1 MSLINF
7 QGDAEEER
15 EVDEYKNLLFGK
27 EDDLEA
33 PERENLNNILKAKII
48 YIPNALSVK
57 TLIESLVDKE
67 YVIPD
72 FQRRFVWKKVQ
83 VAKLALSLI
92 KDVPIPPIYL
102 YRDKKADVILDG
114 QQRVTAMFLYF
125 NNLWYTGLSRYKRF
139 DFGEIDRLNKKVV
152 ELEKKREEA
161 RKAKQE
167 RSMINKY
174 SEEIKAIYAELKKE
188 HGVSRSKFL
197 IKNGKETQDITFSTF
212 DPYEQR
218 ILWKK
223 RVEITLVECSSLHPK
238 RVYADIFKL
247 LNSAGKLLG
256 SQEIRNGIYYD
267 SALYKDLFVLNQ
279 NVIWRSIYG
288 NESQYYKDIE
298 ILLKMLALNHYTAQG
313 LYFDED
319 LKEDKEGII
328 VVFHRTF
335 SWSNIMEEYSELYI
349 SSQENSDEKSA
360 VEQLKYFF
368 DCIRNVDT
376 HRKCNKA
383 VFEAVFVAFCKLNIK
398 APIEYEWLCDL
409 ENEVEFQKGQVLSN
423 KSSVQRRL
431 TKAFEK
437 VKEKYNA

>member
-1 MSLINF
+1 MSLINE
-7 QGDAEEER
+7 DEEEW
-15 EVDEYKNLLFGK
+15 EEEEYINLLFGK
-27 EDDLEA
+27 EDDSDT

-48 YIPNALSVK
+48 YIPNALSVR
-57 TLIESLVDKE
+57 TLIEALIDKE

-72 FQRRFVWKKVQ
+72 FQRRFVWKKTQ

-102 YRDKKADVILDG
+102 YGDKNADVILDG
-114 QQRVTAMFLYF
+114 QQRVTSMFLYF
-125 NNLWYTGLSRYKRF
+125 NNLWYTGLSTYKRF

-161 RKAKQE
+161 KKDKLEKAI
-167 RSMINKY
+167 INAY
-174 SEEIKAIYAELKKE
+174 SEEIKAIYAELKKD

-197 IKNGKETQDITFSTF
+197 IKNGNTKQDITFSNF
-212 DPYEQR
+212 DSNEQR
-218 ILWKK
+218 VLWKK
-223 RVEITLVECSSLHPK
+223 RVEITLVKCSSLHPK

-279 NVIWRSIYG
+279 NPTWRSIYG
-288 NESQYYKDIE
+288 NESQYYKDVE
-298 ILLKMLALNHYTAQG
+298 ILLKMLALNHYTVQG

-319 LKEDKEGII
+319 LKENKEG
-328 VVFHRTF
+328 VLVAFHRTF

-349 SSQENSDEKSA
+349 SSEENPDEKSA
-360 VEQLKYFF
+360 VAQLKHFF
-368 DCIRNVDT
+368 DCIINVKSN
-376 HRKCNKA
+376 RKCNKA
-383 VFEAVFVAFCKLNIK
+383 VFEAVFVAFCKLNINE
-398 APIEYEWLCDL
+398 PIDYSWICDL
-409 ENEVEFQKGQVLSN
+409 ENEIEFQKGQVLSN

-437 VKEKYNA
+437 MKEKYNA

>member
-1 MSLINF
+1 MSLINE
-7 QGDAEEER
+7 DEEEW
-15 EVDEYKNLLFGK
+15 EEEEYINLLFGK
-27 EDDLEA
+27 EDDSDT

-48 YIPNALSVK
+48 YIPNALSVR
-57 TLIESLVDKE
+57 TLIEALIDKE

-72 FQRRFVWKKVQ
+72 FQRRFVWKKTQ

-102 YRDKKADVILDG
+102 YGDKNADVILDG
-114 QQRVTAMFLYF
+114 QQRVTSMFLYF
-125 NNLWYTGLSRYKRF
+125 NNLWYTGLSTYKRF

-161 RKAKQE
+161 KKDKLE
-167 RSMINKY
+167 KTIINAY
-174 SEEIKAIYAELKKE
+174 SEEIKAIYAELKKD

-197 IKNGKETQDITFSTF
+197 IKNGNTKQDITFSNF
-212 DPYEQR
+212 DSNEQR
-218 ILWKK
+218 VLWKK
-223 RVEITLVECSSLHPK
+223 RVEITLVKCSSLHPK

-279 NVIWRSIYG
+279 NPTWRSIYG
-288 NESQYYKDIE
+288 NESQYYKDVE
-298 ILLKMLALNHYTAQG
+298 ILLKMLALNHYTVQG

-319 LKEDKEGII
+319 LKENKEG
-328 VVFHRTF
+328 VLVAFHRTF

-349 SSQENSDEKSA
+349 SSEENPDEKSA
-360 VEQLKYFF
+360 VAQLKHFF
-368 DCIRNVDT
+368 DCIINVKSN
-376 HRKCNKA
+376 RKCNKA
-383 VFEAVFVAFCKLNIK
+383 VFEAVFVAFCKLNINE
-398 APIEYEWLCDL
+398 PIDYSWICDL
-409 ENEVEFQKGQVLSN
+409 ENEIEFQKGQVLSN

-437 VKEKYNA
+437 MKEKYNA

>member
-1 MSLINF
+1 MSLINE
-7 QGDAEEER
+7 DEEEW
-15 EVDEYKNLLFGK
+15 EEEEYINLLFGK
-27 EDDLEA
+27 EDDSDT

-48 YIPNALSVK
+48 YIPNALSVR
-57 TLIESLVDKE
+57 TLIEALIDKE

-72 FQRRFVWKKVQ
+72 FQRRFVWKKTQ

-102 YRDKKADVILDG
+102 YGDKNADVILDG
-114 QQRVTAMFLYF
+114 QQRVTSMFLYF
-125 NNLWYTGLSRYKRF
+125 NNLWYTGLSTYKRF

-161 RKAKQE
+161 KKDKLEKAI
-167 RSMINKY
+167 INAY
-174 SEEIKAIYAELKKE
+174 SEEIKAIYAELKKD

-197 IKNGKETQDITFSTF
+197 IKNGNTKQDITFSNF
-212 DPYEQR
+212 DSNEQR
-218 ILWKK
+218 VLWKK
-223 RVEITLVECSSLHPK
+223 RVEITLVKCSSLHPK

-279 NVIWRSIYG
+279 NPTWRSIYG
-288 NESQYYKDIE
+288 NESQYYKDVE

-319 LKEDKEGII
+319 LKENKEG
-328 VVFHRTF
+328 VLVAFHRTF

-349 SSQENSDEKSA
+349 SSEENPDEKSA
-360 VEQLKYFF
+360 VAQLKHFF
-368 DCIRNVDT
+368 DCIINVKSN
-376 HRKCNKA
+376 RKCNKA
-383 VFEAVFVAFCKLNIK
+383 VFEAVFVAFCKLNINES
-398 APIEYEWLCDL
+398 IDYSWICDL
-409 ENEVEFQKGQVLSN
+409 ENEIEFQKGQVLSN

-437 VKEKYNA
+437 MKEKYNA

>member
-1 MSLINF
+1 MSLINE
-7 QGDAEEER
+7 DEEEW
-15 EVDEYKNLLFGK
+15 EEEEYINLLFGK
-27 EDDLEA
+27 EDDSDT

-48 YIPNALSVK
+48 YIPNALSVR
-57 TLIESLVDKE
+57 TLIEALIDKE

-72 FQRRFVWKKVQ
+72 FQRRFVWKKTQ

-102 YRDKKADVILDG
+102 YGDKNADVILDG
-114 QQRVTAMFLYF
+114 QQRVTSMFLYF
-125 NNLWYTGLSRYKRF
+125 NNLWYTGLSTYKRF

-161 RKAKQE
+161 KKDKLEKAI
-167 RSMINKY
+167 INAY
-174 SEEIKAIYAELKKE
+174 SEEIKAIYAELKKD

-197 IKNGKETQDITFSTF
+197 IKNGNTKQDITFSNF
-212 DPYEQR
+212 DSNEQR
-218 ILWKK
+218 VLWKK
-223 RVEITLVECSSLHPK
+223 RVEITLVKCSSLHPK

-279 NVIWRSIYG
+279 NPTCRSIYA
-288 NESQYYKDIE
+288 NESQYYKDVE
-298 ILLKMLALNHYTAQG
+298 ILLKMLALNHYTVQG

-319 LKEDKEGII
+319 LKENKEG
-328 VVFHRTF
+328 VLVAFHRTF

-349 SSQENSDEKSA
+349 SSEENPDEKSA
-360 VEQLKYFF
+360 VAQLKHFF
-368 DCIRNVDT
+368 DCIINVKSN
-376 HRKCNKA
+376 RKCNKA
-383 VFEAVFVAFCKLNIK
+383 VFEAVFVAFCKLNINE
-398 APIEYEWLCDL
+398 PIDYSWICDL
-409 ENEVEFQKGQVLSN
+409 ENEIEFQKGQVLSN

-437 VKEKYNA
+437 MKEKYNA